1 MILSFVLEVFK
12 LLVVGNK
19 IIIKRISI
27 KKANRFTLEGD
38 FFIVMLSEFEG
49 FLHVMLSETKH
60 L

>member
-1 MILSFVLEVFK
+1 MKSNFVLEVFNQQA
-12 LLVVGNK
+12 VGNK

-27 KKANRFTLEGD
+27 KKAIRIKSDGD

-49 FLHVMLSETKH
+49 FLHVMLSEAKH